1 MSLYSVHN
9 IPELHW
15 PTTLITQGGR
25 PASAAVLSGGS
36 NTETVG
42 VEIFSRET
50 TVLKNCPKFFC
61 EIVLCKPLSG
71 LDEVEQRVA

>member
-1 MSLYSVHN
+1 M
-9 IPELHW
+9 
-15 PTTLITQGGR
+15 
-25 PASAAVLSGGS
+25 AAVFSGSS

-50 TVLKNCPKFFC
+50 TVLKNCPKLSC

-71 LDEVEQRVA
+71 LDELGEQRVA